1 MPESKAKVLVITGAA
16 SGIGRAL
23 ALEALRRGHEV
34 YASDLDVEAMADLKA
49 RGIRT
54 VRLDVTR
61 PDDIAG
67 LQQRL
72 RDDGC
77 APDLLINNA
86 GFGAIAPL
94 AEIPMTRL
102 RAQFEVNV
110 FAIVALC
117 QTLAPVMIDNGGGRI
132 VNIGSVSG
140 VLTTPFAGAY
150 CASKA
155 AVHALSDALRME
167 LKPFGVDVITVQP
180 GGIRSAFGERA
191 AAQVRAVLPEH
202 SRYAAVADSIIGR
215 AQDSQG
221 GAMEADEFARRM
233 LDQVLATK
241 APHTVRIGKGSFT
254 LPFFKRYAP
263 VRLRDQHLMKRYAL
277 DQLGLRP

>member
-1 MPESKAKVLVITGAA
+1 MWTLPIVAIHCGGGAPFHEMTTDKWRRVTTVNLDAVFWTFREAAKHMIARGEGGKIINMA
-16 SGIGRAL
+16 SQAG
-23 ALEALRRGHEV
+23 RRGE
-34 YASDLDVEAMADLKA
+34 
-49 RGIRT
+49 
-54 VRLDVTR
+54 
-61 PDDIAG
+61 G
-67 LQQRL
+67 L
-72 RDDGC
+72 
-77 APDLLINNA
+77 
-86 GFGAIAPL
+86 
-94 AEIPMTRL
+94 
-102 RAQFEVNV
+102 
-110 FAIVALC
+110 VA
-117 QTLAPVMIDNGGGRI
+117 V
-132 VNIGSVSG
+132 
-140 VLTTPFAGAY
+140 Y

-202 SRYAAVADSIIGR
+202 SRYAAVADSIIAR

-277 DQLGLRP
+277 EQLGLRP